1 LNNNT
6 AGVRERK
13 NANCTREA
21 GHLDEIQGVVAS
33 TLILFRNGAVGFIDF
48 HEKVF
53 KLKFGFIL
61 ECGRSGSCFHADSGI
76 YFGPDLDPVARNH
89 N

>member
-1 LNNNT
+1 M
-6 AGVRERK
+6 VRCI
-13 NANCTREA
+13 A
-21 GHLDEIQGVVAS
+21 
-33 TLILFRNGAVGFIDF
+33 F

-53 KLKFGFIL
+53 KLGFGFIL

-76 YFGPDLDPVARNH
+76 YFGPDLDPIARNH

>member
-1 LNNNT
+1 MESEEPSLP
-6 AGVRERK
+6 
-13 NANCTREA
+13 
-21 GHLDEIQGVVAS
+21 
-33 TLILFRNGAVGFIDF
+33 AVPCIVF

-53 KLKFGFIL
+53 KLGFGFIL

-76 YFGPDLDPVARNH
+76 YFGPGLDPVARNH